1 MAYDEALA
9 RRIRAALRDK
19 PGITER
25 SMFGGIAFMLQ
36 GHMLVGIA
44 GNDLMAR
51 VGPENHERALATKG
65 AREMDFT
72 GKPMRGYVFVDP
84 KTLASAADLRRWIKL
99 SAGFVSTLPAKPV
112 KKAAKQK
119 IVKKD

>member
-44 GNDLMAR
+44 GSDLMAR
-51 VGPENHERALATKG
+51 VGADNHERALAVKG

-84 KTLASAADLRRWIKL
+84 KTVSSPAELRRWIKL
-99 SAGFVSTLPAKPV
+99 CTGFVATLPAKPA
-112 KKAAKQK
+112 KKAAKHK
-119 IVKKD
+119 IVKKG

>member
-44 GNDLMAR
+44 GSDLMAR
-51 VGPENHERALATKG
+51 VGAENHERALATKG

-84 KTLASAADLRRWIKL
+84 KTIVSSADLRRWIKL
-99 SAGFVSTLPAKPV
+99 CTGFVATLPPK
-112 KKAAKQK
+112 KKAKGKARPQ
-119 IVKKD
+119 